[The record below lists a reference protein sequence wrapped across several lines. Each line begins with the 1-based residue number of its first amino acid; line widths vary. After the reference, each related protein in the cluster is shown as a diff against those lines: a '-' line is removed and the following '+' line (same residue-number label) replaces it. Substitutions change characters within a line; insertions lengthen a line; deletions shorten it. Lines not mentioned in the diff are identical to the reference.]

1 MKIDKNDLINFF
13 NNGCKKPENRMIGT
27 EHEKFLF
34 NLTTCKPVNISGP
47 EPNLESIF
55 QKLKANN
62 WNEVKENGVT
72 VGFKKEKLNI
82 TFEPGYQIELSGDTQ
97 SNIHQTCIEV
107 NSYLKEL
114 KNICTSMGVGII
126 GIGFIPNVKIE
137 EVPKLEKKRYQIMR
151 DYMPNVGSLGLDMM
165 HRTAATQIN
174 IDYTSEKDFI
184 KKCKVASCIVPIA
197 ATLFSNSP
205 FKDNKLNKFL

>member
-72 VGFKKEKLNI
+72 IGFKKEKLNI
-82 TFEPGYQIELSGDTQ
+82 TFEPGYQI
-97 SNIHQTCIEV
+97 
-107 NSYLKEL
+107 
-114 KNICTSMGVGII
+114 
-126 GIGFIPNVKIE
+126 
-137 EVPKLEKKRYQIMR
+137 
-151 DYMPNVGSLGLDMM
+151 
-165 HRTAATQIN
+165 
-174 IDYTSEKDFI
+174 
-184 KKCKVASCIVPIA
+184 
-197 ATLFSNSP
+197 
-205 FKDNKLNKFL
+205 